1 MNPVCR
7 EPLFIEK
14 VSTPD
19 WFFGRISDRGIS
31 GLGLA
36 VVLTAALFSTGCHKS
51 KPQAVQTSLDQNT
64 NPVAVQPPVPVYEQP
79 STASQSAAAQPSA
92 APDLKE
98 LNRNLLRWILGNR
111 RRPQNFEEFA
121 ATANV
126 PIPPPPAGKKYVL
139 GKDMHIQL
147 VDR

>member
-1 MNPVCR
+1 MREISTSDLFQKQAVCR
-7 EPLFIEK
+7 
-14 VSTPD
+14 VMA
-19 WFFGRISDRGIS
+19 
-31 GLGLA
+31 GLGF
-36 VVLTAALFSTGCHKS
+36 VVLLVMTFFSTGCSKHKS
-51 KPQAVQTSLDQNT
+51 PVAQTAIDQNT
-64 NPVAVQPPVPVYEQP
+64 NQTAVQPPVPVYEQP
-79 STASQSAAAQPSA
+79 STANPSSSAQPPA